1 MHRKDELSMAK
12 TYSQILEEGLL
23 GRTAARYNSA
33 KATLGGLKDRVSGY
47 GQGLKAIGQGLTGNI
62 TGAKQTLVSAADRI
76 EGAKNAGLISKIN
89 TVVQRGASDMV
100 NDLDKLGINNK
111 SNPLKTNELISKINQ
126 ILVNRG
132 ISPKAL
138 TAAPEE
144 PAPSIRDAK
153 PEAELIET
161 PAVGEPAVETPAVE
175 EPAVEEPAVEEPAVE
190 EPAVEEPAV
199 EEPAVGEPA
208 VETPAVEEPAVET
221 PAVEEPAVEEP
232 VSVTPAPEDKNIK
245 FLADT
250 EAELEKLNKV
260 KEKNRD
266 IKWTQETNRLKKII
280 ADTKKQLEN
289 PTESF
294 RAYFKSKFII

>member
-175 EPAVEEPAVEEPAVE
+175 EPAVEEPAV
-190 EPAVEEPAV
+190 
-199 EEPAVGEPA
+199 GEPA